1 MSQPVLRSLE
11 DVEVGQELGEVVFG
25 PLSRDDIKAYADASG
40 DDNPIH
46 QDESY
51 AREQGAPT
59 VFAMG
64 MLNAG
69 YLAHAVSDWFG
80 GPQHLRRFKVRFT
93 TRVWPG
99 DELVCAGSITSVE
112 GAVVGVEL
120 EARRRGDGP
129 EGIDVA
135 DDEIALTGEAEV
147 ELPEG
152 GSAPVAGIA
161 ADIVERRIGG
171 DGGAQH

>member
-1 MSQPVLRSLE
+1 MSEPQTMTLDSVVPGMDLSDVVYGPVSRE
-11 DVEVGQELGEVVFG
+11 DFV
-25 PLSRDDIKAYADASG
+25 RYADASG

-46 QDESY
+46 QDEAY
-51 AREQGAPT
+51 AQRSGAPT

-99 DELVCAGSITSVE
+99 DEIVCTGKVLAIEDGLVKVT
-112 GAVVGVEL
+112 L
-120 EARRRGDGP
+120 EARRRGKGP
-129 EGIDVA
+129 EGLGFDEEQTAIIGEA
-135 DDEIALTGEAEV
+135 DIALPT
-147 ELPEG
+147 
-152 GSAPVAGIA
+152 
-161 ADIVERRIGG
+161 
-171 DGGAQH
+171 